1 MKGGKMLENHITK
14 KEALKRIRNAWSP
27 LVKRESVDIE
37 EASGRILAE
46 DYYARYSLPVVR
58 AAGMDGIAVNFDMFA
73 EGMPDTS
80 KWTRGQEY
88 ERVDTGDDFD
98 DRYDTVIPI
107 EWVKEAG
114 SGIIL
119 TPSPMGG
126 PRRRGNEK
134 QPDEGM
140 PAQRSD
146 EKAGAQRTRKAG
158 DEPLMHRGMNVR
170 PSGSIIEKGAA
181 VGRKG
186 MRITPIDIAA
196 LATGGHSQVQV
207 LKKPVITFIPTGSE
221 LVPAGSEIK
230 RGENFDANS
239 PMAAAMLRELGAEVV
254 RKRIIWDDYGELK
267 KVLADAL
274 AESDMVLIN
283 GGSSKGE
290 EDFNTRLL
298 AEKGKLIF
306 HWVKAAP
313 GRPMSAAVING
324 RLAVNLAGPTL
335 AAYYGIIWCVR
346 ELISDWYGR
355 ETPFGF
361 TVRAR
366 LENDLPSPPLSLIM
380 RMNVKKDADGCGYL
394 ASPASMA
401 GGNRMNRDLPGGK
414 RPGINMPDA
423 NGLFITDPD
432 SSAGNKK
439 GDEVEIIL
447 VRQ

>member
-1 MKGGKMLENHITK
+1 MKGRKMLENHITK

-27 LVKRESVDIE
+27 LVKSESVDIE

-46 DYYARYSLPVVR
+46 DYYAGYSLPVVR
-58 AAGMDGIAVNFDMFA
+58 ASGMDGIAVNFDMFA

-80 KWTRGQEY
+80 QWTRGQEY
-88 ERVDTGDDFD
+88 EKVDTGDDFD

-107 EWVKEAG
+107 EWVTEAG
-114 SGIIL
+114 PGIIL

-126 PRRRGNEK
+126 PRRSANEK
-134 QPDEGM
+134 QIK
-140 PAQRSD
+140 RTD
-146 EKAGAQRTRKAG
+146 EKTREQRDRDAG
-158 DEPLMHRGMNVR
+158 DEPLMRRGMNVR
-170 PSGSIIEKGAA
+170 PSGSMIEKGAA

-196 LATGGHSQVQV
+196 LAAGGHSQVQV

-221 LVPAGSEIK
+221 LVPAGSDIK

-239 PMAAAMLRELGAEVV
+239 PMAAAMLREMGAEVV
-254 RKRIIWDDYGELK
+254 RKKIIRDDYDELK
-267 KVLADAL
+267 KVLAEAL
-274 AESDMVLIN
+274 EESDIVLIN

-298 AEKGKLIF
+298 AEKGRLIF

-324 RLAVNLAGPTL
+324 KLAVNLAGPTM
-335 AAYYGIIWCVR
+335 AAYYGILWCVR

-355 ETPFGF
+355 EAPFGF
-361 TVRAR
+361 TVKAR
-366 LENDLPSPPLSLIM
+366 LENDLPSPPLSLII
-380 RMNVKKDADGCGYL
+380 RMNVKKDAAGCGYL

-401 GGNRMNRDLPGGK
+401 GGRQMDRGQQGGK

-432 SSAGNKK
+432 SSDGNKK

-447 VRQ
+447 TRQ